1 MHQKHLYQR
10 RLSFRHLLN
19 KGALKEGL
27 KHIQCLVYYF
37 SMFDITFM

>member
-10 RLSFRHLLN
+10 CLSFRHLLDQE
-19 KGALKEGL
+19 ALKKGL